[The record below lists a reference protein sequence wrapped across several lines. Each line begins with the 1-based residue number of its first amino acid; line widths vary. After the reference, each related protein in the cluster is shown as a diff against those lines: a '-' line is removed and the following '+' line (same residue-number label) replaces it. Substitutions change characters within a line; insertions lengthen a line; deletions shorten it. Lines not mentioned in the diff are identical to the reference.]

1 MIQHKLLEQPVSVV
15 SGEGR
20 SKPKH
25 PRLDTG
31 SFSAYQNAL
40 LVSQIFSEHIQ
51 PLLMLNLSDATLLLT
66 QENVHQHVQS
76 QSVLVHRF
84 AISGSNFHTLTYRI
98 LDIVHG
104 AFHTSMEMFQYVIY
118 NTYKIE
124 DYYL

>member
-76 QSVLVHRF
+76 QSVLVRRF
-84 AISGSNFHTLTYRI
+84 VVSGANFFTI
-98 LDIVHG
+98 LLDKSHNVLHIFSHVSCFVLLK
-104 AFHTSMEMFQYVIY
+104 AKNNITSLI
-118 NTYKIE
+118 K
-124 DYYL
+124 